1 MVRKFSNQTP
11 EQIVRKL
18 DKARELRES
27 GSTTAQI
34 LTELGISEAA
44 LNRLR
49 EELLE
54 DNSIENLE
62 HARLLVDLWSRRYN
76 DFHPHSSLGYLSP
89 RQYAEQWRQEN
100 TVNA

>member
-1 MVRKFSNQTP
+1 M
-11 EQIVRKL
+11 
-18 DKARELRES
+18 
-27 GSTTAQI
+27 
-34 LTELGISEAA
+34 
-44 LNRLR
+44 
-49 EELLE
+49 LE

-62 HARLLVDLWSRRYN
+62 HARLLVNLWSRRYN